1 MRKNPETG
9 EVQSVRYFSKLT
21 FCYRFKPEDRD
32 KVVTFAYAVPY
43 GYTDLVKDLE
53 AVKKNLME
61 MQDSVYKPLSK
72 EDYLEHGNGNFIG
85 SDAPSLPANLDANED
100 VFIGAQGQGQGAT
113 AEDSYVTRQQMQS
126 LHPKDR
132 ARMAAAEQDRQA
144 QRLNH
149 YELQHL
155 SIKRQGMEL
164 MKINN
169 QFEQN
174 FYQNLNELGTNV
186 LRQEFSFDKTKATK
200 GQSYTA
206 RDLNFEIVNKF
217 LHYRQEVV
225 GQSMCGLN
233 LYQLTITKRREH
245 SIKHKKKA
253 VIYIQA
259 RLHAAETHGS
269 LIMQHLMHEI
279 TRNCEKYDRILSNY
293 VIKLLPMLN
302 PDGVVIGNS
311 RSSLA
316 GVDLNRRW
324 SDPNPTMHPEI
335 YFIKHH
341 MTLAEK

>member
-1 MRKNPETG
+1 MRRSPETG

-43 GYTDLVKDLE
+43 GYTDLIKDLE

-61 MQDSVYKPLSK
+61 MQGSVYKPMSK
-72 EDYLEHGNGNFIG
+72 EDYLENGHNFIG
-85 SDAPSLPANLDANED
+85 CDAPPVAANPDGNED

-126 LHPKDR
+126 LQPRER

-144 QRLNH
+144 QRLSH

-164 MKINN
+164 MKVNN

-174 FYQNLNELGTNV
+174 FYQNLNEMGTKAV
-186 LRQEFSFDKTKATK
+186 RQEFSFDKTKATK
-200 GQSYTA
+200 SETCTA
-206 RDLNFEIVNKF
+206 HDLNFEIVNKF

-269 LIMQHLMHEI
+269 LIM
-279 TRNCEKYDRILSNY
+279 
-293 VIKLLPMLN
+293 
-302 PDGVVIGNS
+302 
-311 RSSLA
+311 
-316 GVDLNRRW
+316 
-324 SDPNPTMHPEI
+324 
-335 YFIKHH
+335 
-341 MTLAEK
+341 